1 MNVYLTGDTHGRF
14 ERIACFCRDN
24 HTTLGDVLIIL
35 GDAGVNYYLDYRDE
49 KLKQY
54 IDTMPVTLLCCASM
68 AITRCGPRLRW
79 ATMGVL
85 FSRMGSWALTK
96 AAYI

>member
-24 HTTLGDVLIIL
+24 HTTRGDVLIIL
-35 GDAGVNYYLDYRDE
+35 GDAGVNYYLDHRDE

-54 IDTMPVTLLCCASM
+54 IDTMPVTLLCIHGNHEA
-68 AITRCGPRLRW
+68 RPRLRW